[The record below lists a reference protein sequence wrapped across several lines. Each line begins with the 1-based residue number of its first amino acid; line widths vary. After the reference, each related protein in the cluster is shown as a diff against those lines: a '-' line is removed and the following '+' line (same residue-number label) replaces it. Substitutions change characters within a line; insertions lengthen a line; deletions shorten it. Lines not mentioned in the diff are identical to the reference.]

1 MCVCVCVYQY
11 AYACMIPCEAK
22 AVMFSFKIS
31 LKNCNLYM
39 CLPSLCTHAG
49 NVCGSSWEDGSA
61 RHAFCCCVSG
71 CDPKIM
77 GIGPVPASRAALEKA
92 GKTVQDMDVVEVR
105 WTCYGG
111 CLLPS

>member
-1 MCVCVCVYQY
+1 
-11 AYACMIPCEAK
+11 
-22 AVMFSFKIS
+22 
-31 LKNCNLYM
+31 M
-39 CLPSLCTHAG
+39 CLLNLCTHAG

-61 RHAFCCCVSG
+61 RHAFCPYVSG

-105 WTCYGG
+105 WTCFFLGG
-111 CLLPS
+111 GEGGWSVTFVK